1 VAKVAVKAM
10 REKSE
15 KEKGRRKSAG
25 KAAGSGPATRSACLL
40 PCFDKKAYP
49 APVWRGEEANKAR

>member
-15 KEKGRRKSAG
+15 KEKGRRMSAG
-25 KAAGSGPATRSACLL
+25 KAAGSGPATHSACLL
-40 PCFDKKAYP
+40 PCFDKKAYR
-49 APVWRGEEANKAR
+49 APV